1 MRFHFVKTSL
11 KTAISLTLVLL
22 LGVVATSAQVSV
34 NLHASPQTTTLP
46 DGNAVPMWGWTC
58 VNPVATSTATTGGG
72 TCGTLAGVPQVGGA
86 IWQPPLITVPYSGS
100 ATSLTINLTNS
111 LSFPVG
117 AGANSVPTSLVIVGQ
132 LGGGLGTTPTSV
144 ASPAHAVQGATWPI
158 VGDSS
163 GATFNP
169 PPQPNRVQ
177 TFASEVTTGNA
188 ASLKW
193 NGLKPGTYL
202 IESGTHPSIQGP
214 MGLYGVLV
222 VTTPPPSTGGTGTAY
237 PGVSYSAD
245 VPFLFSEIDPV
256 LNSSINAAVRT
267 AGFSETSMSV
277 LRDTV
282 TSVTVNLDNA
292 GNPIGG
298 SGYAVGNPVTITGG
312 GFTVQATAHVSS
324 VDGSGA
330 ITGIAIDNPGKG
342 YTSIP
347 NTVTAL
353 GGTGASLSANLSLQ
367 GDICSGGAA
376 ACYPPAVNY
385 MPLYYLV
392 NGTAFNKT
400 AASASL
406 FAPNPPLGVTGNV
419 LVRMVNAGL
428 RMHIPSIVGAQSVT
442 TIAPAT
448 TPAAGFSLIAEDGN
462 VLPGVPRVQSEV
474 FMAAGK
480 TYDVMIS
487 TPAAGKT
494 ASTHFRSR
502 VEPFRECHCARYR
515 HVGLYQYQRSW
526 ASGFGVA
533 RCSEGECGYVQLR
546 SPWEHPQC
554 KRSFPGRDC
563 E

>member
-1 MRFHFVKTSL
+1 M
-11 KTAISLTLVLL
+11 
-22 LGVVATSAQVSV
+22 
-34 NLHASPQTTTLP
+34 
-46 DGNAVPMWGWTC
+46 
-58 VNPVATSTATTGGG
+58 TTG
-72 TCGTLAGVPQVGGA
+72 
-86 IWQPPLITVPYSGS
+86 S
-100 ATSLTINLTNS
+100 
-111 LSFPVG
+111 
-117 AGANSVPTSLVIVGQ
+117 
-132 LGGGLGTTPTSV
+132 
-144 ASPAHAVQGATWPI
+144 
-158 VGDSS
+158 
-163 GATFNP
+163 
-169 PPQPNRVQ
+169 
-177 TFASEVTTGNA
+177 A

-193 NGLKPGTYL
+193 TGLKPGTYL

-222 VTTPPPSTGGTGTAY
+222 VTTPPASTGGTGTAY

-245 VPFLFSEIDPV
+245 IPFLFSEIDPV
-256 LNSSINAAVRT
+256 LNNGINSAVRT
-267 AGFSETSMSV
+267 AGFSETSVSV

-324 VDGSGA
+324 GRRFRCDHSR
-330 ITGIAIDNPGKG
+330 IAMDNPGKG
-342 YTSIP
+342 YTSVP

-353 GGTGASLSANLSLQ
+353 GGTGAQLTANLSLQ

-406 FAPNPPLGVTGNV
+406 FASNPPLGVTGNV

-428 RMHIPSIVGAQSVT
+428 RMHIPSIVGAQSAL
-442 TIAPAT
+442 IPPAT
-448 TPAAGFSLIAEDGN
+448 TSPAGFSLIAEDGN

-494 ASTHFRSR
+494 ALPIFD
-502 VEPFRECHCARYR
+502 RELSLSGNATARDTGMLAYININAA
-515 HVGLYQYQRSW
+515 GLP
-526 ASGFGVA
+526 ASASLGAAVANADTYNSIIAGQTLTVSDPAKGVIANDINVFGVKVVGTVPGLTLNLDGTFTYLGSPTSFTVLRQ
-533 RCSEGECGYVQLR
+533 RCHDRAGLRNSDPGCGTHR
-546 SPWEHPQC
+546 S
-554 KRSFPGRDC
+554 GRRHYLQ
-563 E
+563 